1 MDNNRRLELIE
12 AGYLRHMAMARA
24 DPERRDE
31 HEEVAAALRWALD
44 LLSGKGDERREY
56 IRDCEF

>member
-12 AGYLRHMAMARA
+12 AEYLRHMAMARA
-24 DPERRDE
+24 DPDRRDE
-31 HEEVAAALRWALD
+31 HEEVAGALAWALVS
-44 LLSGKGDERREY
+44 LRKGDDRREY

>member
-12 AGYLRHMAMARA
+12 AEYLRHMAMARA

-31 HEEVAAALRWALD
+31 HEEVAAALAWALD
-44 LLSGKGDERREY
+44 RLRKGDERREY
-56 IRDCEF
+56 IRDCEL